1 MKKILIAMITVASLG
16 MFTPAFA
23 ASVGGG
29 ALIGAGVGA
38 VIGHQFEGRNREA
51 VGALIGAGIGASIA
65 HSNNVDDDNDRHTRR
80 VVYRE
85 REVYQPRRVVYVDN
99 RHYDNG
105 RHRGWYKHDRFDHDR
120 CNDDWHHHD
129 RRYR

>member
-1 MKKILIAMITVASLG
+1 MKKVLIALVAVASMG

-65 HSNNVDDDNDRHTRR
+65 HSKNVDDDNDRHTRR

-85 REVYQPRRVVYVDN
+85 PQRVYVDN

-105 RHRGWYKHDRFDHDR
+105 RHNGWYKHDRFDHDR
-120 CNDDWHHHD
+120 CDDRHHND

>member
-1 MKKILIAMITVASLG
+1 MKKVLIAMIAVLG
-16 MFTPAFA
+16 MGTLTPAMA
-23 ASVGGG
+23 SSVGGG

-65 HSNNVDDDNDRHTRR
+65 HSNNVEDDNDRHTRR

-85 REVYQPRRVVYVDN
+85 REVYQPRRVVYVND

-105 RHRGWYKHDRFDHDR
+105 RHRGWYKHDRCDDRFHDG
-120 CNDDWHHHD
+120 HH
-129 RRYR
+129 